1 MDLNATRMFVG
12 AVQAGSFSAAAARLN
27 LPLPTISRRIRQLEQ
42 QLKVQLLERSS
53 KGIALTD
60 AGARLYE
67 HASRG
72 LEALAEGAE
81 AVRSD
86 QARLKGRLRLSIPP
100 SMEPWWELLSA
111 FQQRFPDIRLSVFST
126 ERRVDLVQDGIDVA
140 LRIGA
145 IVDESMVASRV
156 ASYRHVLVASPPL
169 LARLG
174 APRSAD
180 GLRRFPCAVW
190 APGSSARG
198 VWSLGKAVFAPD
210 AVLSTNDYLHLRA
223 FALRGEAVTELPPFL
238 ARDALARGDLVRVLP
253 SLKMPEVPVNLL
265 YPSHRHPSS
274 LVRAYLGYCREHAEH
289 AVLSLDRAPKNPSAE
304 PHQHRDHRRS
314 QRVVHDRQHRQR
326 AAAEARAEHADQ
338 QRQEREQRKRG
349 GAGAAVTPGGA

>member
-1 MDLNATRMFVG
+1 MDLNSTRMFVG
-12 AVQAGSFSAAAARLN
+12 AVQAGSLSAAATRLN

-42 QLKVQLLERSS
+42 QLKVQLLERSP
-53 KGIALTD
+53 KGIAPTD

-72 LEALAEGAE
+72 LEALAEGAA

-111 FQQRFPDIRLSVFST
+111 FQQQFPDIRLSVFST
-126 ERRVDLVQDGIDVA
+126 ERRVDLMQDGIDVA
-140 LRIGA
+140 LRVGA

-156 ASYRHVLVASPPL
+156 ASYRHVLVASPSL
-169 LARLG
+169 LTRLG
-174 APRSAD
+174 APRTVD
-180 GLRRFPCAVW
+180 GLHRFPCAVW
-190 APGSSARG
+190 APGSAAQS
-198 VWSLGKAVFAPD
+198 VWHLGETAFAPD

-223 FALRGEAVTELPPFL
+223 YALRGEAVTELPPFL

-253 SLKMPEVPVNLL
+253 SLKLPAVSINLL

-274 LVRAYLGYCREHAEH
+274 LVRAYLSYCRERAGRYLQ
-289 AVLSLDRAPKNPSAE
+289 AADRVNKAN
-304 PHQHRDHRRS
+304 RRGLV
-314 QRVVHDRQHRQR
+314 R
-326 AAAEARAEHADQ
+326 
-338 QRQEREQRKRG
+338 
-349 GAGAAVTPGGA
+349 P

>member
-42 QLKVQLLERSS
+42 ELKVQLLERSPR
-53 KGIALTD
+53 GITLTD

-72 LEALAEGAE
+72 LEALVEGAE

-100 SMEPWWELLSA
+100 SMEPWWRLLGD
-111 FQQRFPDIRLSVFST
+111 FRQQYPDIRISVFST
-126 ERRVDLVQDGIDVA
+126 ERRVDLIQDGIDVA

-145 IVDESMVASRV
+145 IVDESMVARQV
-156 ASYRHVLVASPPL
+156 ASYRHVLVASPTL
-169 LARLG
+169 LKRLG
-174 APRSAD
+174 VPGAAD

-190 APGSSARG
+190 APGASTQS
-198 VWSLGKAVFAPD
+198 VWNLGEAVFAPD
-210 AVLSTNDYLHLRA
+210 AVLSSNDYLYLRA
-223 FALRGEAVTELPPFL
+223 CAMRGDAVTELPPFL
-238 ARDALARGDLVRVLP
+238 ARDALARGELVRVLP
-253 SLKMPEVPVNLL
+253 RQELPEVSINLL

-274 LVRAYLGYCREHAEH
+274 LVRAYLVYCRE
-289 AVLSLDRAPKNPSAE
+289 RAGHYLQANNGSETA
-304 PHQHRDHRRS
+304 
-314 QRVVHDRQHRQR
+314 RQR
-326 AAAEARAEHADQ
+326 GLARS
-338 QRQEREQRKRG
+338 
-349 GAGAAVTPGGA
+349 

>member
-12 AVQAGSFSAAAARLN
+12 AVQAGSLSAAAARLQ

-42 QLKVQLLERSS
+42 ELKVQLLERSS
-53 KGIALTD
+53 KGIVLTE

-81 AVRSD
+81 ALRSD

-100 SMEPWWELLSA
+100 SMEPWWELLGA
-111 FQQRFPDIRLSVFST
+111 FQQAYPDIRLSVFAS

-140 LRIGA
+140 LRVGA

-156 ASYRHVLVASPPL
+156 AAYRHVLVAAPAL

-174 APRSAD
+174 EPAGVD
-180 GLRRFPCAVW
+180 DLHRFPCAFW
-190 APGSSARG
+190 TPGAGAQSAWNFGDTTFSIDPLLSS
-198 VWSLGKAVFAPD
+198 
-210 AVLSTNDYLHLRA
+210 NDYLHLRSC
-223 FALRGEAVTELPPFL
+223 ALRGAVVTELPPFL
-238 ARDALARGDLVRVLP
+238 AHAHLARGELIRLLP
-253 SLKMPEVPVNLL
+253 RLELPEFAIHLL

-274 LVRAYLGYCREHAEH
+274 LVRVYLAYCREHAARYLH
-289 AVLSLDRAPKNPSAE
+289 TVTGTGISQRPNPSTLSQTPATPE
-304 PHQHRDHRRS
+304 PD
-314 QRVVHDRQHRQR
+314 
-326 AAAEARAEHADQ
+326 
-338 QRQEREQRKRG
+338 
-349 GAGAAVTPGGA
+349 PGELRCLR

>member
-12 AVQAGSFSAAAARLN
+12 AVQAGSLSAAAARLN

-42 QLKVQLLERSS
+42 QLKVQLLERSP

-72 LEALAEGAE
+72 LEALAEGAA

-111 FQQRFPDIRLSVFST
+111 FRQQFPDIRLSVFST
-126 ERRVDLVQDGIDVA
+126 ERRVDLIQDGIDVA

-156 ASYRHVLVASPPL
+156 ASYRHVLVASPGL
-169 LARLG
+169 LTRLR
-174 APRSAD
+174 APRTAD
-180 GLRRFPCAVW
+180 GLHRFPCAVW
-190 APGSSARG
+190 APDSAAQS
-198 VWSLGKAVFAPD
+198 VWNLGEFAFAPD

-223 FALRGEAVTELPPFL
+223 YALRGEAVTELPPFL

-253 SLKMPEVPVNLL
+253 RLKLPEVSINLL

-274 LVRAYLGYCREHAEH
+274 VVRAYLSYCRE
-289 AVLSLDRAPKNPSAE
+289 
-304 PHQHRDHRRS
+304 
-314 QRVVHDRQHRQR
+314 
-326 AAAEARAEHADQ
+326 RAEHHLQAVHGADKA
-338 QRQEREQRKRG
+338 KRRG
-349 GAGAAVTPGGA
+349 LVRP

>member
-12 AVQAGSFSAAAARLN
+12 AVQAGSLSAAAVRLN
-27 LPLPTISRRIRQLEQ
+27 LPLPTISRRIRQLEHA
-42 QLKVQLLERSS
+42 LKVQLLERSPR
-53 KGIALTD
+53 GIALTD

-100 SMEPWWELLSA
+100 SMEPWWDLLGA
-111 FQQRFPDIRLSVFST
+111 FQQEFPDIRLSVFST

-145 IVDESMVASRV
+145 IVDESMVASHV
-156 ASYRHVLVASPPL
+156 ASYRHVLVASPRL

-174 APRSAD
+174 VPRTAEA
-180 GLRRFPCAVW
+180 LRRLPCAVW
-190 APGSSARG
+190 APGPAAQSA
-198 VWSLGKAVFAPD
+198 WNLGDTVFAPD

-223 FALRGEAVTELPPFL
+223 IALRGEAVTELPPFL

-253 SLKMPEVPVNLL
+253 SLKMAELPINLL

-274 LVRAYLGYCREHAEH
+274 LVRAYLGYCRERAQDY
-289 AVLSLDRAPKNPSAE
+289 VLSDGRTERAK
-304 PHQHRDHRRS
+304 RR
-314 QRVVHDRQHRQR
+314 
-326 AAAEARAEHADQ
+326 
-338 QRQEREQRKRG
+338 G
-349 GAGAAVTPGGA
+349 